1 MTNKKENLPAINV
14 TDSPANAIPA
24 KVVTNHLIE
33 ILEASEKFDDSE
45 FTEIQ
50 NGEFVK
56 WTEGEVRNFIFAGF
70 EEFNEKN
77 EVLKKAAIFYDGDQ
91 KKLIDTHIAL
101 VSKCEKIN
109 LPINIYGI
117 VVRIVYLGKLKSTT
131 NPTNTYSDFRVS
143 IL

>member
-1 MTNKKENLPAINV
+1 MTNKKENLPAISV

-24 KVVTNHLIE
+24 KVVTNHLLE
-33 ILEASEKFDDSE
+33 ILEASENINDSE

-56 WTEGEVRNFIFAGF
+56 WEEGEIRNFIFAGF
-70 EEFNEKN
+70 EELNDKSEGI
-77 EVLKKAAIFYDGDQ
+77 KKAAIFYDGEQ

-101 VSKCEKIN
+101 VSKCEKIH
-109 LPINIYGI
+109 LPVNIYGI
-117 VVRIVYLGKLKSTT
+117 VVRIVYLGKVKSTT
-131 NPTNTYSDFRVS
+131 NPAQSYSDFRVS